1 MALYRDRGIVLRTY
15 KLGEADRIVS
25 IITEER
31 GKIRA
36 VAKGVRKTKSRFG
49 GRLEP
54 TGNLALQMYEG
65 RDLDIVTQAES
76 VEAYRNIRED
86 LDRLSK
92 AIVLL
97 EAVDHLSH
105 ERSPAP
111 HLYRMLAG
119 ALRTLDDR
127 DSPLLVPAFLL
138 KLLAAEGMGPALD
151 QCVVG
156 GAADADLD
164 LVAFDIDRNS
174 VVCVEHRRGVPVSSE
189 ALAVMRAALGGG
201 LKDVL
206 DVVEGPVTHEVDSLV
221 AHMFEHHV
229 DRRLRSAHVLDR
241 A

>member
-1 MALYRDRGIVLRTY
+1 M
-15 KLGEADRIVS
+15 
-25 IITEER
+25 
-31 GKIRA
+31 
-36 VAKGVRKTKSRFG
+36 
-49 GRLEP
+49 
-54 TGNLALQMYEG
+54 
-65 RDLDIVTQAES
+65 
-76 VEAYRNIRED
+76 
-86 LDRLSK
+86 
-92 AIVLL
+92 L